1 MVRDDKAVAGKTP
14 PCSSHLEK
22 KSARK
27 CEFRTQHVT
36 TRDQRHELFNFN
48 LKLKKHKLGRYP
60 PTDSPATP
68 VAARKSVVNAS
79 SQSKGDAM
87 SSGTATVAS
96 RTLSPSLTRSPARFL
111 FWTVPPPSFKGDIVT
126 PDDPGYSG
134 EIARWAVNAERPA
147 GIVAFVKDTND
158 VARWSKPR

>member
-1 MVRDDKAVAGKTP
+1 MVRTDKTVAWKDSH
-14 PCSSHLEK
+14 CSLDLEK
-22 KSARK
+22 KSERK
-27 CEFRTQHVT
+27 CEVRTQHVT

-87 SSGTATVAS
+87 SSGTAKDALPVS
-96 RTLSPSLTRSPARFL
+96 NQKSSKVSLLDCAT
-111 FWTVPPPSFKGDIVT
+111 T
-126 PDDPGYSG
+126 
-134 EIARWAVNAERPA
+134 
-147 GIVAFVKDTND
+147 
-158 VARWSKPR
+158 